1 MSPQLFSQKVTAR
14 AACLAWLS
22 AVSVGGQGP
31 AAVDPSDHALP
42 RRPVR
47 TKGRHRDGRGGK
59 CSLEGGCWHTV
70 EWRGISCFPA
80 GPAPLPRGVHPRLPG
95 ARGTGRDGTGW
106 GAGPWPGRSPGALL
120 AGAPALHGRDAGR
133 VGRVPARRLLA
144 RGRGPGSGLGCGARP
159 GPPLLLLLVGASG
172 RKARLAKGAG
182 GPEAGLPAGPLPPPT
197 RRPPGD
203 PDPGHARSDRVLSC
217 SALTSAPPLRDP

>member
-1 MSPQLFSQKVTAR
+1 MSLQLFSQKVTAR

-31 AAVDPSDHALP
+31 AAVDPSAHALP

-59 CSLEGGCWHTV
+59 CSLEGGCWHMV

-95 ARGTGRDGTGW
+95 ARGTGRDGVGRRALARPLTWSAPGW
-106 GAGPWPGRSPGALL
+106 SPGSPRERCWPSGPS
-120 AGAPALHGRDAGR
+120 AGAPPACSGTRAGIRPWLRCATGTASSSSSRGGFWKESALSQGR
-133 VGRVPARRLLA
+133 RRP
-144 RGRGPGSGLGCGARP
+144 RGRASGGATSAAHAPSPGRP
-159 GPPLLLLLVGASG
+159 GPRTRAKRPRAVVQRAHVRAS
-172 RKARLAKGAG
+172 
-182 GPEAGLPAGPLPPPT
+182 PP
-197 RRPPGD
+197 
-203 PDPGHARSDRVLSC
+203 
-217 SALTSAPPLRDP
+217 

>member
-31 AAVDPSDHALP
+31 AAVDPSAHALP

-47 TKGRHRDGRGGK
+47 TKGRHRDGRRGK
-59 CSLEGGCWHTV
+59 CSLEGGCWHMV

-95 ARGTGRDGTGW
+95 ARGTGRDGVGRRALARPLTWSAPGW
-106 GAGPWPGRSPGALL
+106 SPGSPRERCWPSGPS
-120 AGAPALHGRDAGR
+120 AGAPPACSGTRAGIRPWLRCATGTASSSSSRGGFWKESALSQGR
-133 VGRVPARRLLA
+133 RRP
-144 RGRGPGSGLGCGARP
+144 RGRASGGATSAAHAPSPGRP
-159 GPPLLLLLVGASG
+159 GPRTRAKRPRAVVQRAHVRAS
-172 RKARLAKGAG
+172 
-182 GPEAGLPAGPLPPPT
+182 PP
-197 RRPPGD
+197 
-203 PDPGHARSDRVLSC
+203 
-217 SALTSAPPLRDP
+217 

>member
-14 AACLAWLS
+14 ATCLAWLS

-31 AAVDPSDHALP
+31 AAVDPSAHALP

-95 ARGTGRDGTGW
+95 ARGTGRDRVGRRALARPLTWSAPGW
-106 GAGPWPGRSPGALL
+106 SPGSPRERCWPSGPS
-120 AGAPALHGRDAGR
+120 AGAPPACSGTRAGIRPWLRCATGTASSSSSRGGFWKESALSQGR
-133 VGRVPARRLLA
+133 RRP
-144 RGRGPGSGLGCGARP
+144 RGRASGGATSAAHAPSPGRP
-159 GPPLLLLLVGASG
+159 GPRTRAKRPRAVVQRAHVRAS
-172 RKARLAKGAG
+172 
-182 GPEAGLPAGPLPPPT
+182 PP
-197 RRPPGD
+197 
-203 PDPGHARSDRVLSC
+203 
-217 SALTSAPPLRDP
+217 